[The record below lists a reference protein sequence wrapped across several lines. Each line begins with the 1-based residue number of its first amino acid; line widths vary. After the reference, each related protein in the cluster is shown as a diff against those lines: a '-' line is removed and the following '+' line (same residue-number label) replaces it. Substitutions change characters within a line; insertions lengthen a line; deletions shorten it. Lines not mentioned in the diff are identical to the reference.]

1 MGNMSLVLA
10 LLVSLILSGCS
21 TYNTKFAC
29 GDARGANC
37 MSMDRVDRM
46 ISNGQIEEYTQQKQ
60 KCRGRKCKAQR
71 NINVFGE
78 EVLEKKE
85 SVSRNATYYDMKD

>member
-1 MGNMSLVLA
+1 MRMVGLAIA
-10 LLVSLILSGCS
+10 LLASLILSGCS

-60 KCRGRKCKAQR
+60 KCRGRKCKTQR
-71 NINVFGE
+71 NSNVFGE

>member
-1 MGNMSLVLA
+1 MRMVGLVLA
-10 LLVSLILSGCS
+10 LLASLILSGCS

-71 NINVFGE
+71 NSNIFGE
-78 EVLEKKE
+78 EELQTRQSLSKDV
-85 SVSRNATYYDMKD
+85 TYYEKN

>member
-1 MGNMSLVLA
+1 MRMVGLVLA
-10 LLVSLILSGCS
+10 LLASLILSGCS

-60 KCRGRKCKAQR
+60 KCRGRKCKVQKSG
-71 NINVFGE
+71 NVFGE
-78 EVLEKKE
+78 EELQTKQSLSKDV
-85 SVSRNATYYDMKD
+85 TYYEKN

>member
-71 NINVFGE
+71 NSNLHGE
-78 EVLEKKE
+78 EELEIKHSLSKD
-85 SVSRNATYYDMKD
+85 VTYYE

>member
-1 MGNMSLVLA
+1 MKMVGLAIA

-71 NINVFGE
+71 NSNMFGDE
-78 EVLEKKE
+78 ELQTRQSLSKDV
-85 SVSRNATYYDMKD
+85 TYYE

>member
-1 MGNMSLVLA
+1 MRMVGLVLA
-10 LLVSLILSGCS
+10 LLASLILSGCS

-60 KCRGRKCKAQR
+60 KCRGRKCKVQKSG
-71 NINVFGE
+71 NVFAE
-78 EVLEKKE
+78 EELQTKQSLSKDV
-85 SVSRNATYYDMKD
+85 TYYEKN

>member
-10 LLVSLILSGCS
+10 LLASLILSGCS

-46 ISNGQIEEYTQQKQ
+46 ISNGLIEEYTEQKQ
-60 KCRGRKCKAQR
+60 KCRGRKCKAQKSG
-71 NINVFGE
+71 NVLGDDE
-78 EVLEKKE
+78 LQSKQRLSKDV
-85 SVSRNATYYDMKD
+85 TYYE

>member
-1 MGNMSLVLA
+1 MKMVGLA
-10 LLVSLILSGCS
+10 LAMLASLFLSGCS

-71 NINVFGE
+71 NSNVFGE
-78 EVLEKKE
+78 EELQTRQSLSKDV
-85 SVSRNATYYDMKD
+85 TYYE